1 MNTSTKLLTMTSALL
16 TASLFGR
23 AAPAGLVLNFSSD
36 GGSSF
41 SSDFNATTGDSL
53 QIGVYLTDTDAG
65 GVLAT
70 DGLFGFGLSGS
81 TSPTNLGMITA
92 TAINPV
98 FDFGTTDEF
107 TASTVQWED
116 IVLLNDI
123 PTGQSISLG
132 TFTYE
137 SSSSGT
143 TLFTFGHNAPG
154 ATKWLAGDGI
164 TVLDEAIFGPGAV
177 ETYQVT
183 VTTLAVPEPSSFCVL
198 LGGIACTGMFYRR
211 RHVARLGN
219 AT

>member
-1 MNTSTKLLTMTSALL
+1 MTTKTKLLTMTSALL
-16 TASLFGR
+16 AASLFCR
-23 AAPAGLVLNFSSD
+23 AATAGLILNFSSD

-41 SSDFNATTGDSL
+41 SNDFTAITGDSL

-65 GVLAT
+65 SVLAT

-81 TSPTNLGMITA
+81 TSSTNLGMITA
-92 TAINPV
+92 AAINPV

-107 TASTVQWED
+107 TTSTIEWED

-123 PTGQSISLG
+123 PTGQSIWLG

-137 SSSSGT
+137 SSSNGT

-154 ATKWLAGDGI
+154 VTKWLAGDGI
-164 TVLDEAIFGPGAV
+164 TVLDEAIFGPGAL

-183 VTTLAVPEPSSFCVL
+183 VTTQAIPEPSSFCVV

-211 RHVARLGN
+211 RQGTRLGN